1 MFDSANLEKVSSCQT
16 AGVHDGAAALDSHAA
31 DTDAEQCMS
40 RAGATASRCSRMALC
55 TWVSSRTY
63 GRSSACFSLPSR
75 WVPDRRGAP
84 THSFATALT
93 GSAST
98 RRRSSTRYQRQHR
111 IQLQQKQQAA
121 APHPA
126 SRLPLWGWG
135 RSRMHARCG
144 ASQDVPAW
152 RPWTRRWRRGRGR
165 WRTRWAPSARRGWR
179 RQLLLTP
186 AGLWRR

>member
-63 GRSSACFSLPSR
+63 GRSSACFSLPLHLE
-75 WVPDRRGAP
+75 PDRRAA
-84 THSFATALT
+84 HALFASATT

-98 RRRSSTRYQRQHR
+98 RQCSSTRCQRQHR
-111 IQLQQKQQAA
+111 IHHRQPLEAA
-121 APHPA
+121 APSLL
-126 SRLPLWGWG
+126 SRLPLWVWG
-135 RSRMHARCG
+135 RRRMHARCG
-144 ASQDVPAW
+144 ASQDAPAW
-152 RPWTRRWRRGRGR
+152 RPSTRPWRQGRGR
-165 WRTRWAPSARRGWR
+165 WRTRWPPSAQRGWR
-179 RQLLLTP
+179 RQLPPTP
-186 AGLWRR
+186 AGPWRR